1 MPRVGAKTIE
11 ESRQWLEDF
20 MVSLGKTASCNG
32 HVNEVAYRAGLS
44 RSTLR
49 NIMANEP
56 GTGKPAGYC
65 KALGD
70 KSRGKLL
77 AYRYKILPPLTQKW
91 LEDDG
96 KTFEKNQP
104 SIIRMGDPLPRPC
117 LTCNDP
123 LFISEEIIRPI
134 ISEMRGALQG
144 AVAMQPN
151 ADAVVNIS
159 VVRRWYDRLCEHIP
173 EKA

>member
-20 MVSLGKTASCNG
+20 MVSLGKTASCNE

-70 KSRGKLL
+70 KSRAKLIY
-77 AYRYKILPPLTQKW
+77 YRDKINKINVTDKDDIETITNRQK
-91 LEDDG
+91 
-96 KTFEKNQP
+96 
-104 SIIRMGDPLPRPC
+104 SISKA
-117 LTCNDP
+117 
-123 LFISEEIIRPI
+123 ISDHRYEIIKDHATGDWAIVR
-134 ISEMRGALQG
+134 LV
-144 AVAMQPN
+144 AVFKN
-151 ADAVVNIS
+151 GGDAQEYVNWLNRQIDCGLKNS
-159 VVRRWYDRLCEHIP
+159 
-173 EKA
+173 